1 MPLLNREMG
10 VSMAYL
16 EHVDFKPW
24 REAHVGDEFEWEHDR
39 LARSIPRLPQIFWES
54 GPSWAEVNLWALET
68 LTNHNRDIET
78 VKSLMKHLRSYACF
92 LEKNE
97 LDWRHFPLRR
107 SERAVVRFRGH
118 LIHQIETGTLA
129 SSTARA
135 RMNAVVQFYRFA
147 AEHDFISTNTPM
159 WRERPILIRYHDTH
173 GFRRA
178 LTRMSTDLAI
188 PNRRAPGDRL
198 EDGLL
203 PLSDTHMTE
212 LLEFTANEETEE
224 LHLMLTI
231 GCFTGA
237 RLRTISTLRI
247 ENLEQAQPDPFIDGL
262 FLIKVG
268 PGTQVSTK
276 FNVEGY
282 LTFPKILLDELKRY
296 AYSTARL
303 KREAKASSP
312 YRSVLFLTSR
322 GKPYSNSTI
331 GTLMTG
337 LRNKARRANLQFIAR
352 FKFHQTR
359 ATYGTWLMKLALS
372 VTTTAAAI
380 EFVKS
385 AMLHKHESTTFKY
398 VKFLESTK
406 GKEEVAQA
414 FHEAF
419 TGLRSRSW
427 DDFNA

>member
-1 MPLLNREMG
+1 
-10 VSMAYL
+10 MAYL

-24 REAHVGDEFEWEHDR
+24 REAHVGDALEWEHDR
-39 LARSIPRLPQIFWES
+39 LARRIPRLPQIFWES
-54 GPSWAEVNLWALET
+54 GVGWAEVNLWALDKIA
-68 LTNHNRDIET
+68 NHHRDIET
-78 VKSLMKHLRSYACF
+78 VKSLMKHLQSYALF

-107 SERAVVRFRGH
+107 SERAVVRFRGD
-118 LIHQIETGTLA
+118 LMHQIEIGSLT
-129 SSTARA
+129 SSTAQA
-135 RMNAVVQFYRFA
+135 RMNAVVQFYRYA
-147 AEHDFISTNTPM
+147 AEQDFISTTTPM
-159 WRERPILIRYHDTH
+159 WRERPVVIRYYDTL

-178 LTRMSTDLAI
+178 LTRMSTDLTI

-212 LLEFTANEETEE
+212 LLKFTASEETEE

-247 ENLEQAQPDPFIDGL
+247 ENLEQAQPDPYVKGL
-262 FLIKVG
+262 FLVRVG
-268 PGTQVSTK
+268 PGTTVSTK

-282 LTFPKILLDELKRY
+282 LNVPKILLEELKRY

-303 KREAKASSP
+303 KREARAATP
-312 YRSVLFLTSR
+312 HRSVLFLTSR
-322 GKPYSNSTI
+322 GRPYSNNTI

-337 LRNKARRANLQFIAR
+337 LRCNARRANLQFMSR

-380 EFVKS
+380 EFVKN

-406 GKEEVAQA
+406 GKQEVAQA

-419 TGLRSRSW
+419 TGLRSRHW
-427 DDFNA
+427 DNFSA